1 MPTKAEQGAAA
12 EVERLEVEAEALAGQ
27 LASARQ
33 SAREAE
39 QEIAAISARRKEI
52 GLAVF
57 REDEDAIEELAGLRS
72 RAARAEETLEVSV
85 GASEQLERRLEETKK
100 ALTEARVR
108 VHRERADEL
117 ARRSAALIPERNEL
131 AERLA
136 EVLAEQSDLHHD
148 RVQAV
153 RQAGDGDQANSMFV
167 SGDGTRDWLE
177 LRFARWLLR

>member
-1 MPTKAEQGAAA
+1 MTTNSVQGAAA
-12 EVERLEVEAEALAGQ
+12 EVERLEEEVEGLAGQ
-27 LASARQ
+27 FAAARR

-39 QEIAAISARRKEI
+39 QEIGTISARRKQI

-57 REDEDAIEELAGLRS
+57 REDGEAVEEPAELRA

-85 GASEQLERRLEETKK
+85 GASEQLERRLGETKK

-108 VHRERADEL
+108 IHRERADER
-117 ARRSAALIPERNEL
+117 ARQGAALIPERDEL

-136 EVLAEQSDLHHD
+136 EVLGKQSDLHHD

-153 RQAGDGDQANSMFV
+153 RQYDSDAANGMFV
-167 SGDGTRDWLE
+167 SGSGTREWLE
-177 LRFARWLLR
+177 ARFGRWLG